1 MSITTTARQAQWM
14 RAGEVI
20 AKLVKDAYF
29 MRVDNRVTQVPPLR
43 TREPDNHEARSRSPV
58 GNGRNRTRGELPQNP
73 NYTRASVGGP
83 CQGGNSAG
91 GAGGSRGAADHG
103 DAGGEGSGGGSSS
116 HEAGRRASGGGDHGG
131 QGHADSHVTGASRG
145 GYNARRRIEEI
156 RGKKSSTAGDNDGF
170 PAFSSRLRNL
180 LLPEK
185 FKPLG
190 ITKYD
195 AKQDP
200 VQWLRCY
207 ALSIENAGGNNDT
220 KCLYFPFYLDQ
231 APLTWLESLEK
242 YSIDKWDLLKDQ
254 FISNFTGAMERSGT
268 RMDWLW

>member
-1 MSITTTARQAQWM
+1 VVA
-14 RAGEVI
+14 
-20 AKLVKDAYF
+20 
-29 MRVDNRVTQVPPLR
+29 
-43 TREPDNHEARSRSPV
+43 
-58 GNGRNRTRGELPQNP
+58 
-73 NYTRASVGGP
+73 
-83 CQGGNSAG
+83 
-91 GAGGSRGAADHG
+91 HG
-103 DAGGEGSGGGSSS
+103 DAGGGGSSGGSSS
-116 HEAGRRASGGGDHGG
+116 HGAGRRAGGRGDRGG
-131 QGHADSHVTGASRG
+131 QGHADSHVTGVSCG
-145 GYNARRRIEEI
+145 DYDARHIIEEI
-156 RGKKSSTAGDNDGF
+156 RRKKSSTAGENDGF

-220 KCLYFPFYLDQ
+220 MCLYFPFCLDQ

-242 YSIDKWDLLKDQ
+242 YSIDKWD
-254 FISNFTGAMERSGT
+254 
-268 RMDWLW
+268 